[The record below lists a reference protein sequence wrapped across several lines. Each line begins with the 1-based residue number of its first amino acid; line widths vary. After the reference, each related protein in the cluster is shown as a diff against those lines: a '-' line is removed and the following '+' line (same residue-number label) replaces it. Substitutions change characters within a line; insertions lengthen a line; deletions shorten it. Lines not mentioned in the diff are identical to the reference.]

1 MKAGRTQKN
10 RRRIKE
16 TKPMPGDYDDD
27 DDPYSVPQY
36 VMRLAADVSSRWRR
50 CHRPAC
56 KRGRACRGVYVQCD
70 DERPPRKPSTNPEK
84 DQRDEAR
91 AWAKFQRMLRERE
104 AALAAEAVRHAAL
117 KPPSQTQTSPRESAR
132 KRRK

>member
-27 DDPYSVPQY
+27 DDPYTVPRDI
-36 VMRLAADVSSRWRR
+36 MRLAADVSSRWRR
-50 CHRPAC
+50 CHRPSC
-56 KRGRACRGVYVQCD
+56 KRGRACRGVYVQCAAA
-70 DERPPRKPSTNPEK
+70 RPPRKPSHNPEK
-84 DQRDEAR
+84 NQRDEAR
-91 AWAKFQRMLRERE
+91 AMAKFQQMLRERMTEIEKME
-104 AALAAEAVRHAAL
+104 AASQAETTPHA
-117 KPPSQTQTSPRESAR
+117 SPR